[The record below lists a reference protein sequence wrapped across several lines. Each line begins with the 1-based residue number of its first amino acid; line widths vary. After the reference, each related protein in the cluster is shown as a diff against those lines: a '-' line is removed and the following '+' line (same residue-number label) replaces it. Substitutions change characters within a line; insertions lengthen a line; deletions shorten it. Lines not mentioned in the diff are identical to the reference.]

1 MTAPKIY
8 NPQKNY
14 EEGNKAIVHLACA
27 RWIRSVHV
35 RSHLLCRYCVGIS
48 GLFSQIRFI
57 ILFRFI
63 TNAVCSNSF
72 VIVLTTLQVAFDI
85 LFITYCH
92 PHPSPL
98 TPHPSPP
105 PLTPHPPPPT
115 PHPSPLTHHPPPLTP
130 HTPTPTPHT
139 SPPK

>member
-1 MTAPKIY
+1 MTAPKIF

-14 EEGNKAIVHLACA
+14 EEGNKAIVHSACA

-63 TNAVCSNSF
+63 TNAAKCSNS
-72 VIVLTTLQVAFDI
+72 VL
-85 LFITYCH
+85 LF
-92 PHPSPL
+92 
-98 TPHPSPP
+98 
-105 PLTPHPPPPT
+105 
-115 PHPSPLTHHPPPLTP
+115 
-130 HTPTPTPHT
+130 
-139 SPPK
+139 